1 MIDESG
7 ANVTRLED
15 GLGQDPEVG
24 AWLRALDP
32 GADDPTYWF
41 RFRSWVV
48 ESAGPEL
55 ARRRLI
61 ADVTVGDVLQSWSR
75 TLVPTALLAA
85 AVAGL
90 ALLRGPVA
98 PVEVSPLG
106 VEELLVSELGD
117 DPIPAAL
124 APQMGS
130 GVSFVSDRF

>member
-1 MIDESG
+1 MIDEHG
-7 ANVTRLED
+7 GNVTRLED
-15 GLGQDPEVG
+15 GLGQDPEIA

-32 GADDPTYWF
+32 AAEDPNYWL
-41 RFRSWVV
+41 RFRSWVM

-55 ARRRLI
+55 ARRRLL

-98 PVEVSPLG
+98 VDSNP
-106 VEELLVSELGD
+106 LLVEDLLVAELAD

-124 APQMGS
+124 APQVGAA
-130 GVSFVSDRF
+130 VSFVADRF

>member
-1 MIDESG
+1 MIDEHG
-7 ANVTRLED
+7 GNVTRLED
-15 GLGQDPEVG
+15 GLGQDPEIA

-32 GADDPTYWF
+32 ASGDPSYWL
-41 RFRSWVV
+41 RFRSWVM

-55 ARRRLI
+55 ARRRLL

-98 PVEVSPLG
+98 VESNPLLI
-106 VEELLVSELGD
+106 EDLLVAELAD

-124 APQMGS
+124 SSQVGTA
-130 GVSFVSDRF
+130 VSFVADRF